1 VSAPVL
7 ELSDVSKEYR
17 GLRPLRIARL
27 LVAVT
32 DQIAIVGLDRAAA
45 EVFVNLVT
53 GTTLPDLG
61 EVRLFG
67 RPTTAIADSADWLTI
82 VDRFGIVSE
91 RAVLLDALSVVQNL
105 AVPFTL
111 EIEPPPADILERA
124 VALAREVALPEAAWT
139 QPVAQLDGAGR
150 LRVRLARA
158 LALDPA
164 VVLLEHP
171 TATVAPGDVVRLGAQ
186 IRAIARRRGAAAV
199 ALTGDRDFAGAVAT
213 RVLTLE
219 AATGKLSARGG
230 WWSRLLGSGC
240 FF

>member
-27 LVAVT
+27 SVAAT
-32 DQIAIVGLDRAAA
+32 EQIAIVGLDRAAA

-53 GTTLPDLG
+53 GTTLPDRG
-61 EVRLFG
+61 DVRMFG
-67 RPTTAIADSADWLTI
+67 RPTTAIADSADWLAV

-111 EIEPPPADILERA
+111 EIEPPPAGIRERA
-124 VALAREVALPEAAWT
+124 VALAREVGLPEAVWT
-139 QPVAQLDGAGR
+139 RPVGELDGAGR
-150 LRVRLARA
+150 LRVKLARA

-171 TATVAPGDVVRLGAQ
+171 TAAIAPDDIVPLGAH

-199 ALTGDRDFAGAVAT
+199 VLTADRDFADAVAT
-213 RVLTLE
+213 RVLMLE
-219 AATGKLSARGG
+219 AATGRLIARGG
-230 WWSRLLGSGC
+230 WWPRLRGSG
-240 FF
+240 